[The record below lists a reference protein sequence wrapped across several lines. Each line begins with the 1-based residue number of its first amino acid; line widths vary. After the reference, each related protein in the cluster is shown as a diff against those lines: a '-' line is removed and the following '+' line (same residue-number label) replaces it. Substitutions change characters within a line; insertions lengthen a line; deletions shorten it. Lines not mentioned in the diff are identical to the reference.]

1 MASSRSQRLSY
12 PAERAG
18 IWRREREFF
27 RAELQDLKASVKT
40 VSTLGDFSTIG
51 FAMTGLGE
59 VTYGIGVSFR
69 LISFCNS
76 D

>member
-1 MASSRSQRLSY
+1 M
-12 PAERAG
+12 
-18 IWRREREFF
+18 RERNVTRSPTREVGIEGEDQEISIIPVGSHLSEFS
-27 RAELQDLKASVKT
+27 RGK
-40 VSTLGDFSTIG
+40 IG